1 VFKSP
6 KGQYNGNFI
15 TLNDACRQKVGWFF
29 VAKKVN
35 MQSKLQDIQDFAK
48 MLDQQLYREF
58 GSERV
63 CTLINGGNLFL
74 GEHYG
79 KSDKIFMTF
88 NPGNPKEGPK
98 KFHVEVSPV
107 DRYWDNPEAHK
118 YPNWK
123 NCNFFF
129 ASQPTLKCWIHDA
142 TSTFLIPW
150 RTDDILALNKDRA
163 LKQRVCEYSAQIIHK
178 MLEHHQARMLIVSGV
193 ATLRYLAS
201 KEFLNFDLNSSV
213 VDRFYL
219 GSNYSNYQCKRVQ
232 PNRNYERLVIFQV
245 PHFSRAN
252 SKPLLQQ
259 CSLWLLNE
267 FSKLKGT

>member
-1 VFKSP
+1 
-6 KGQYNGNFI
+6 
-15 TLNDACRQKVGWFF
+15 
-29 VAKKVN
+29 

-74 GEHYG
+74 GEHYV

-123 NCNFFF
+123 NSNSFF
-129 ASQPTLKCWIHDA
+129 ASQPTLKCWIH
-142 TSTFLIPW
+142 
-150 RTDDILALNKDRA
+150 
-163 LKQRVCEYSAQIIHK
+163 
-178 MLEHHQARMLIVSGV
+178 
-193 ATLRYLAS
+193 
-201 KEFLNFDLNSSV
+201 
-213 VDRFYL
+213 
-219 GSNYSNYQCKRVQ
+219 
-232 PNRNYERLVIFQV
+232 
-245 PHFSRAN
+245 
-252 SKPLLQQ
+252 
-259 CSLWLLNE
+259 
-267 FSKLKGT
+267 